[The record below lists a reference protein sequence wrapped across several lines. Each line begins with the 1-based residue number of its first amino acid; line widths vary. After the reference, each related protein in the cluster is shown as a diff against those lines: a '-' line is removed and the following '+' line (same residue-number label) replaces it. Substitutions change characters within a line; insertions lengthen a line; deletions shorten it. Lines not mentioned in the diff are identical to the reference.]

1 MVYIPPYSVPS
12 DKVNVMEYDPG
23 ELLTGIMWMPAV
35 PLTFRLDTDPDS
47 RFLTSTL
54 TVPREYWKVN
64 SN

>member
-1 MVYIPPYSVPS
+1 
-12 DKVNVMEYDPG
+12 MEYDPE

-54 TVPREYWKVN
+54 TVPREYWKQATTLE
-64 SN
+64 SEE